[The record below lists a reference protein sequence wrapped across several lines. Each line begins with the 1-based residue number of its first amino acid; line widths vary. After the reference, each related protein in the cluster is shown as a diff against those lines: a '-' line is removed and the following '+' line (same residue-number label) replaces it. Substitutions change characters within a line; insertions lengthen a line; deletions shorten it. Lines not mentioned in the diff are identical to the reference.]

1 MCVTFGKIHDE
12 LYLAQ
17 YNGETCG
24 EVYRPMGTAFW
35 LVRHGNVTTGIKYAN
50 LIDAK
55 RAFEHVITRQLDG
68 EDYDV
73 GC

>member
-1 MCVTFGKIHDE
+1 MVTFAKIHDE

-17 YNGETCG
+17 YKGESCG
-24 EVYRPMGTAFW
+24 EIYRPMGTAFW
-35 LVRHGNVTTGIKYAN
+35 LVRHGNVTTGLKYVN

-55 RAFEHVITRQLDG
+55 TAFKNAIMRQIDDG